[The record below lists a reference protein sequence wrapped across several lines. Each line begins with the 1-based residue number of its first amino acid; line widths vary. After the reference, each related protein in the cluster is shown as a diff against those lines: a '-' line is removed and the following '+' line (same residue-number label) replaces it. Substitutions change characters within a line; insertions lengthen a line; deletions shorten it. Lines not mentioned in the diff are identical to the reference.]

1 MDDLSKHFTH
11 YVALF
16 AVLGAG
22 IVGFY
27 VFSYE
32 RLFQATV
39 AVAVAVAYVVWGLV
53 HHSIHK
59 DLTASVLIEYILI
72 ATLGLIIVFS
82 LIFRA

>member
-1 MDDLSKHFTH
+1 MDDFSKHFVH

-16 AVLGAG
+16 AVLAAG

-27 VFSYE
+27 IFSYE
-32 RLFQATV
+32 RLFQAAV
-39 AVAVAVAYVVWGLV
+39 AVSVAVAYVVWGLV

-59 DLTASVLIEYILI
+59 DLTPSVLVEYILI